1 MASLYKKPV
10 FIRDPRTGRRVKTK
24 SKKWWGRYRDAS
36 GLEKRV
42 PLAIDRT
49 AAQVMLSEYV
59 RRAERQKAGLVDPTD
74 EHLKKPLSKH
84 VADYKE
90 YLKSKANSPR
100 YIEGTESRIKAV
112 CTGCRFRHIGQIA
125 PTNVANWLRHQ
136 REANK
141 FGISTSNDYL
151 IAIKAF
157 CNWLVREDRLL
168 RNPLR
173 HLQRLN
179 ADMDIRR
186 SAVSYRRTSCSW

>member
-36 GLEKRV
+36 GREKRV

-125 PTNVANWLRHQ
+125 HERCQLASPSARSEQVWHIH
-136 REANK
+136 K
-141 FGISTSNDYL
+141 
-151 IAIKAF
+151 
-157 CNWLVREDRLL
+157 
-168 RNPLR
+168 
-173 HLQRLN
+173 QRLPDRN
-179 ADMDIRR
+179 QGVLQLVG
-186 SAVSYRRTSCSW
+186 S